1 MNTDNPLEGSPH
13 LSFIKPTRPALEI
26 PGAIT
31 PVEGA
36 ELGVNQAML
45 KDQGLP
51 ISIDSSDIKPGD
63 NVLVYID
70 GRLVLVLPV
79 KNDYRG
85 EPITQYIPANRVP
98 EGIITLSYRVNVEQ
112 SAPRKVRVKT
122 RLPGGMDP
130 APDAPG
136 HHLLAAPHVTS
147 LTLNGQQDE
156 TVIVP
161 AYEGMSPN
169 DGVTLKLGDW
179 ALPHTVK
186 AEEVGHTLT
195 FTLSTDMIAQN
206 GDGEFMLYY
215 TLCDELQNPASDHSL
230 GRALTIQR
238 GTNKPVGP
246 TVEGAD
252 EQHILDLSRLG
263 SRSANIDLDTRGFA
277 PGDTLKL
284 CCTGL
289 DRTGQLKVVTEEQTL
304 ETGSTPNFK
313 IANAVLQELAGGSAR
328 LFFTHT
334 DASGATRNLPSTEI
348 FIVGNAR
355 RVGSPDESANQ
366 SAPVD
371 VLAAP
376 DIGVLKIDVPIILGS
391 TIPVVGGDCG
401 VSLRIYDDS
410 NLNGARVIIDSLEGG
425 QEDDVIDLIL
435 NTVIIDTT
443 IVEKGTENSRH
454 ELTIF
459 KGLLNPNVVNLLQAS
474 VTRVSGNADI
484 SEPPLR
490 VLYNAIRPGNRDR
503 DDDPGHSE
511 LQLKLPQDI
520 LDNGLSA
527 DRAARGVEVSFCY
540 PYCRPYDVIHLT
552 MGGLIVQFTVLP
564 SELPPF
570 VSDLPVCVVRTLTA
584 EQFRQAGDSPR
595 FTLFYTVQDQIKNGP
610 DPLAPYSKQVVID
623 VDLAGV
629 RRPGPIFVEDPNDT
643 SDDPSTIELEKLAG
657 RNLIMVIMTPSPA
670 FAINDTIRA
679 TYRSPPSPDY
689 FLDGTVSGQFGQP
702 YPLLLEI
709 PNNLVISE
717 RTVFG
722 SYVQSRNGVPIANSR
737 ETQARVIG
745 QGIPD
750 LPAPQV
756 IIAPN
761 GVLDPRDN
769 PLGAIA
775 RVTVPGFAPGDQV
788 RLLVRGTAGNGS
800 PTFSPVPLNAS
811 GQAEFPLNVAFI
823 NANLGQFVRVSY
835 LFIRDSVEKESR
847 ILDLSVLNQ
856 TQAPIVTSIITGDSL
871 VPNNGE
877 TYYQNNIII
886 QGRATPQQ
894 QVFVLD
900 GDRNL
905 GRYAVDDNGD
915 WFVPERNFAVERHVI
930 TAQSVNGGQP
940 SQPYSFTVRQG
951 LLADVANFGVAQWFG
966 WGPLPANNPFS
977 FSFYTQTG
985 WGYYALKV
993 VRTSGTEM
1001 AVALYK
1007 TFDNLQPG
1015 ATYEFRVAAMSQGP
1029 TIRLRLSTGEQSVAI
1044 RPNPTVWQETA
1055 LSFVPKT
1062 PSTTLYVENALAG
1075 WMGLA
1080 WIRIIKTP

>member
-1 MNTDNPLEGSPH
+1 MNTDNLLEGSPH
-13 LSFIKPTRPALEI
+13 LYVIKPTRPALEI

-36 ELGVNQAML
+36 ELGVNLAML
-45 KDQGLP
+45 KDHGLP

-79 KNDYRG
+79 KHDYG
-85 EPITQYIPANRVP
+85 GGPITQYIPANRIP
-98 EGIITLSYRVNVEQ
+98 EGVITLSYRVNVEQ
-112 SAPRKVRVKT
+112 SAPRQVRVKT
-122 RLPGGMDP
+122 RLPGGIDP
-130 APDAPG
+130 QPDAPG

-147 LTLNGQQDE
+147 LTLDGQQDE
-156 TVIVP
+156 TVSVP
-161 AYEGMSPN
+161 AYEGMSPK
-169 DGVTLKLGDW
+169 DVVTLMFGDC
-179 ALPHTVK
+179 ALPHTVE
-186 AEEVGHTLT
+186 ADEVGHPLT
-195 FTLSTDMIAQN
+195 FTLSTDVVALN
-206 GDGEFMLYY
+206 GDGNFILFY
-215 TLCDELQNPASDHSL
+215 TVRDGLQNPASDHSL
-230 GRALTIQR
+230 GCALTIQR
-238 GTNKPVGP
+238 GSTLSATP
-246 TVEGAD
+246 TVEGVD
-252 EQHILDLSRLG
+252 EQNTLDLSTLG
-263 SRSANIDLDTRGFA
+263 SQSINVSLDTQGFA
-277 PGDTLKL
+277 PDDRLTL
-284 CCTGL
+284 CWTGL
-289 DRTGQLKVVTEEQTL
+289 DRTGQLKVFTQEQTL
-304 ETGSTPNFK
+304 ETGSTVNFK
-313 IANAVLQELAGGSAR
+313 IENAVLQELAGGSAR
-328 LFFTHT
+328 LFFTRT
-334 DASGATRNLPSTEI
+334 DANGTTQDLPSTEI
-348 FIVGNAR
+348 FIVGNTR

-366 SAPVD
+366 SAPVG

-376 DIGVLKIDVPIILGS
+376 DIGVLEIDVPIILGS

-410 NLNGARVIIDSLEGG
+410 NLNGARVIISPLVGG
-425 QEDDVIDLIL
+425 EENDVINLIL
-435 NTVIIDTT
+435 NGRIIDTI
-443 IVEKGTENSRH
+443 IVERGTENQNH
-454 ELTIF
+454 EMTIP
-459 KGLLNPNVVNLLQAS
+459 KNQLNPNVVNLLLAEAY
-474 VTRVSGNADI
+474 RVSNNYDI
-484 SEPPLR
+484 SDPPLR

-503 DDDPGHSE
+503 DEDPGHSE

-527 DRAARGVEVSFCY
+527 DRVARGVEVSFCY

-570 VSDLPVCVVRTLTA
+570 VSDQPVCVVRTLTA
-584 EQFRQAGDSPR
+584 AQFGPAGDSPR

-643 SDDPSTIELEKLAG
+643 NDDPSTIELEKLAG
-657 RNLIMVIMTPSPA
+657 RNLIMLIMTPSPA
-670 FAINDTIRA
+670 FAIGDTIRA
-679 TYRSPPSPDY
+679 TFRSPPSPDY
-689 FLDGTVSGQFGQP
+689 FVNGTVSGQFGQP

-722 SYVQSRNGVPIANSR
+722 SYVQSRNGVVIANSR

-769 PLGAIA
+769 PQGATA
-775 RVTVPGFAPGDQV
+775 RVTVPGFVPGDQV

-800 PTFSPVPLNAS
+800 PTFNPLPLNAS

-823 NANLGQFVRVSY
+823 NANLGQIVRVSY
-835 LFIRDSVEKESR
+835 WFIRGSVERESR

-856 TQAPIVTSIITGDSL
+856 TQAPIITSIITGDRL

-886 QGRATPQQ
+886 QGRATPLQ
-894 QVFVLD
+894 QVFVFD

-915 WFVPERNFAVERHVI
+915 WNVPARAFAVERHVI
-930 TAQSVNGGQP
+930 TAQSVYGGQP

-951 LLADVANFGVAQWFG
+951 LLVDFANFALTQWFG
-966 WGPLPANNPFS
+966 WAPPANNPFS
-977 FSFYTQTG
+977 FTFYTQAG
-985 WGYYALKV
+985 WSYYALRV
-993 VRTSGTEM
+993 TRTSGTEM
-1001 AVALYK
+1001 AVALFK

-1015 ATYEFRVAAMSQGP
+1015 ATYEFRVPAMSQGP
-1029 TIRLRLSTGEQSVAI
+1029 TIRLRLSSGEQSAVI

-1055 LSFVPKT
+1055 LPFVPT
-1062 PSTTLYVENALAG
+1062 SPSMTLYVESAQAG
-1075 WMGLA
+1075 WLGLA
-1080 WIRIIKTP
+1080 WIRLQLVP